1 MLTPEKAFFSGGG
14 FGLFKFGVPS
24 YNVGVH
30 SGSCRRWHAE
40 EQVCLV

>member
-30 SGSCRRWHAE
+30 FGSCSLRLSNWLAR
-40 EQVCLV
+40 